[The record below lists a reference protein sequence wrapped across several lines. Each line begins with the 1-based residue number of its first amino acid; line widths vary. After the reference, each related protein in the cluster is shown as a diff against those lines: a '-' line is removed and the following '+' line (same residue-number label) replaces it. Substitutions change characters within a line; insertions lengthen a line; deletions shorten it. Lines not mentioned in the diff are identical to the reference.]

1 MILLEE
7 SEEGSLSTGG
17 TLDTSES
24 DIVASTLDVS
34 EIPEKFLYDIE
45 GSVILSLL
53 EASGRLT

>member
-7 SEEGSLSTGG
+7 GEEGSLSTGG

-34 EIPEKFLYDIE
+34 EIPEKFLCEIT
-45 GSVILSLL
+45 GSAILSLR
-53 EASGRLT
+53 ESKW